1 MKQEKDFGNIYMI
14 TGDGELT
21 CNLPFNEIINNG
33 IGIDY
38 LQNSNLI
45 SLPLQINEFPCVNSD
60 ESTLYH
66 FENGGYVNIEMAE
79 MVLGKGYWLR
89 FEDDEICTFSGLPV
103 NEIPIVL
110 TEDWNLIGSI
120 SSPIN
125 VNTII
130 DDDNLIIPGTIYSF
144 TPNGYLNVA
153 ILEPGNGYW
162 IRSNNSGSIILIS
175 E

>member
-1 MKQEKDFGNIYMI
+1 MLFRSI
-14 TGDGELT
+14 
-21 CNLPFNEIINNG
+21 
-33 IGIDY
+33 
-38 LQNSNLI
+38 QNWNLI

-66 FENGGYVNIEMAE
+66 FENGGYVNTEMAE

-89 FEDDEICTFSGLPV
+89 FEDDETCTFSGLPV
-103 NEIPIVL
+103 NEISIAL

-120 SSPIN
+120 SSSID

-130 DDDNLIIPGTIYSF
+130 DDDNLIISGTVYSF
-144 TPNGYLNVA
+144 TPNGYLNAA

-162 IRSNNSGSIILIS
+162 TRSNNSGSIILTS